1 MFASLYLSE
10 SKRLNILVLGTDNQS
25 FLAVIRSLGRA
36 GYEIHVAWYVEN
48 SDALA
53 SRYIF
58 SRHQLSPFRAN
69 DPLWLSEFL
78 NLLASN
84 SINLVIPCTDSVT
97 IPLQAIHSQL
107 SSSVK
112 LYVLPRVLF
121 QTANSKNAMY
131 LIASD
136 LGIPLPKGATVSSVE
151 EAKLVLD
158 VFNGPWVFKPEFSYS
173 GESLGARNS
182 VQKAFNRDEA
192 NQLVSR
198 FLSRGRFQIQE
209 NFIGVGTGVEV
220 LCDQGEILMEF
231 QHIRIHEPLH
241 GGGSSYRKGVPVHPG
256 MREAMQKLMARLQY
270 TGVAMAEFK
279 WNQESGQWIFIE
291 LNARFWG
298 SLPLAVASGA
308 DFPRALVELL
318 TSGKHSM
325 TSKIRHDLF
334 ARNLALDTEWMT
346 ANFHADKKD
355 PTLSALPWSTV
366 LKEGLTLVCGKE
378 RWDSLA
384 VDDSA
389 PFFREVIGI
398 FRAKAKALFRTIVC
412 TKVFLAATRMWR
424 CRRLRQRLY
433 LARSIGFVCHGNI
446 CRSPFAALYAQKNIG
461 ETRFFSAGFHQ
472 TEFRSP
478 PANAINAALGF
489 DIDLK
494 DHRSHRLSQEDARTA
509 DILFVFDRKNLRDMH
524 FSFPEATERT
534 FLLSDLN
541 RKKNQEVD
549 DPWDHDMEF
558 FCESYRAI
566 QSLVHAIPK
575 HHFPDK

>member
-1 MFASLYLSE
+1 M
-10 SKRLNILVLGTDNQS
+10 NILVLGTDNQS

-36 GYEIHVAWYVEN
+36 GYEIHVAWYVDT

-53 SRYIF
+53 SRYICA
-58 SRHQLSPFRAN
+58 RHPLSPYRAN
-69 DPLWLSEFL
+69 DPLWLSEFQ

-97 IPLQAIHSQL
+97 IPLQAIQSQL
-107 SSSVK
+107 PSSVK
-112 LYVLPRVLF
+112 FYVLPPVLF
-121 QTANSKNAMY
+121 QIANSKNAMY
-131 LIASD
+131 MIASE
-136 LGIPLPKGATVSSVE
+136 LGIPLAKGATVSSE
-151 EAKLVLD
+151 EDAEQTLD
-158 VFNGPWVFKPEFSYS
+158 VLNCPWVFKPEFSYS
-173 GESLGARNS
+173 GENPGVRNS
-182 VQKAFNRDEA
+182 VQKAFSRDEA
-192 NQLVSR
+192 NRLVSG

-209 NFIGVGTGVEV
+209 NFIGIGTGVEV

-231 QHIRIHEPLH
+231 QHVRIHEPLH

-256 MREAMQKLMARLQY
+256 MREATQKLMARLQY
-270 TGVAMAEFK
+270 TGVAMVEFK
-279 WNQESGQWIFIE
+279 WDRAHDQWIFIE

-318 TSGKHSM
+318 MSGTRPM
-325 TSKIRHDLF
+325 NRKIRHDLF
-334 ARNLALDTEWMT
+334 ARNLALDTEWLT
-346 ANFHADKKD
+346 ANFHANKKD

-384 VDDSA
+384 VDDPA

-398 FRAKAKALFRTIVC
+398 FRGKAKALFRTIVC

-424 CRRLRQRLY
+424 RRRLHQRLY
-433 LARSIGFVCHGNI
+433 RAKSIGFVCHGNI
-446 CRSPFAALYAQKNIG
+446 CRSPFAALYAQKNTS
-461 ETRFFSAGFHQ
+461 ETQFFSAGFHQ
-472 TEFRSP
+472 TELRSS
-478 PANAINAALGF
+478 PANAINAALAF
-489 DIDLK
+489 DIDLTE
-494 DHRSHRLSQEDARTA
+494 HRSHRLSLEDARMA

-534 FLLSDLN
+534 FLLSDLSS
-541 RKKNQEVD
+541 RKNQEVD

-566 QSLVHAIPK
+566 RSLVQVIQK
-575 HHFPDK
+575 QQISDK